1 MNSTNTWKKEFDT
14 QFVKDEGDKMEDTW
28 LDAVGCVGPV
38 KYFIQETINSL
49 LDELK
54 IEEFGVESGNYFGE
68 REDWNATAKKFNSK
82 LERFRDGTK

>member
-54 IEEFGVESGNYFGE
+54 MEHNENYNE
-68 REDWNATAKKFNSK
+68 KKYADAETKTAQA
-82 LERFRDGTK
+82 